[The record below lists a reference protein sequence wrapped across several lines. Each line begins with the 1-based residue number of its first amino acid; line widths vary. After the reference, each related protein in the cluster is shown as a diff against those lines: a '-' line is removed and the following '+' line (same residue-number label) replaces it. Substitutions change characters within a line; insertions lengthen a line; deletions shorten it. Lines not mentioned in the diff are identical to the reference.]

1 MNITYG
7 LYNCKNIID
16 YTARKSVI
24 NNMPFQLDSYD
35 VSILKALLKDGRK
48 SFREISRETGITTPT
63 VKARFD
69 RLMNVGFIKSVSPIL
84 NFDIVE
90 DDIRKSE
97 LEKTKRNGGSSEA
110 IIRQSE
116 EVQKKKKEEEKQYN
130 QLHQQQDAK
139 IRIKKGMKINLNC
152 EFCQGHI
159 LGSPHVFKF
168 ASYERFFCCTGC
180 MSGYKRKYAGRI
192 ESIKRRFE
200 GGISSL

>member
-1 MNITYG
+1 
-7 LYNCKNIID
+7 
-16 YTARKSVI
+16 
-24 NNMPFQLDSYD
+24 MPFQLDSYD
-35 VSILKALLKDGRK
+35 VSILKALFKDGRK

-84 NFDIVE
+84 NFDRVE
-90 DDIRKSE
+90 DDIGKLE

-116 EVQKKKKEEEKQYN
+116 EVQNKKEEKKQYN
-130 QLHQQQDAK
+130 QLLQQQDAK

-159 LGSPHVFKF
+159 LGGPHVFKF
-168 ASYERFFCCTGC
+168 ANYERFFCCTGC
-180 MSGYKRKYAGRI
+180 MSGYKKKYAGRI

-200 GGISSL
+200 GEIPSL